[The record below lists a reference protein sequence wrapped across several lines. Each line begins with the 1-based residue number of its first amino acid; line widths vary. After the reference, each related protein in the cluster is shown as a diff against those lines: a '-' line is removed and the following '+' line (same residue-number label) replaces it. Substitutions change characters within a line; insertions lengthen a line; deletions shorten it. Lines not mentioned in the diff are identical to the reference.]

1 MHVAIVAIIV
11 SALCVAAQAQEVKPC
26 PSGHICPVC
35 TDQDGIRSCK
45 VERPG
50 QQPELPQAAAPPWIS
65 RRRAMLRCRRLRR
78 RPALSS
84 ASARLSCPC
93 GRAVVAVIAHRALHG
108 AVAEPVVAE
117 EDDRCAAEI

>member
-1 MHVAIVAIIV
+1 
-11 SALCVAAQAQEVKPC
+11 
-26 PSGHICPVC
+26 
-35 TDQDGIRSCK
+35 
-45 VERPG
+45 
-50 QQPELPQAAAPPWIS
+50 
-65 RRRAMLRCRRLRR
+65 MLRCRRLRR

-117 EDDRCAAEI
+117 EDDRCAAEIQKSADAVREHSLDLGSRTTSPRGDKR